1 VDPSS
6 RDAGL
11 VFLFRSQLW
20 HRVSFVDFMPSTVY
34 HYTSAAAFAGILN
47 DTAIRATN
55 FAFLNDPSEVQYGRD
70 LILSLLYKKRTELA
84 PNKQNF
90 IDTIVEQLKHEMLA
104 EVYVSCFSSQ
114 GDDLSQWRA
123 YGSASERYSLG
134 FDSEVLES
142 IGSADT
148 VTSFARVLYDVSKQ
162 VPRAQFYIDRS
173 LQFLEKNEIEEENW
187 PTVAAV
193 TAELLARVIPEL
205 KNSAYAHEQEWRLIR
220 WHPPS
225 NDAELGF
232 DTSRGVVR
240 PYAKIALPPPVPI
253 MSVAIMAPSRKEIA
267 IKGAE
272 MLLRA
277 AKILLQPTHS
287 VIPFAD

>member
-1 VDPSS
+1 MDPSS

-20 HRVSFVDFMPSTVY
+20 HPVSLTDFMPATVH
-34 HYTSAAAFAGILN
+34 HYTSAGALAGILK

-55 FAFLNDPSEVQYGRD
+55 FAFLNDPSEVQHGRD
-70 LILSLLYKKRTELA
+70 LVLSLLATKRTELA

-90 IDTIVEQLKHEMLA
+90 IDAIVEQLKHQMLA

-123 YGSASERYSLG
+123 YGSAAERYSLG
-134 FDSEVLES
+134 FDSEVLEA

-148 VTSFARVLYDVSKQ
+148 VTSFAKVLYDVSKQ

-173 LQFLEKNEIEEENW
+173 LQFLEKNDIEEQNW

-193 TAELLARVIPEL
+193 AAEMLARVIPEL
-205 KNSAYAHEQEWRLIR
+205 KNSAYEHEQEWRLIR
-220 WHPPS
+220 WHLPS
-225 NDAELGF
+225 NTEELGF

-240 PYAKIALPPPVPI
+240 PYAKIALPVPVPI
-253 MSVAIMAPSRKEIA
+253 TKVAIMAPTRKQVA
-267 IKGAE
+267 LKGAE
-272 MLLRA
+272 MLLRSA
-277 AKILLQPTHS
+277 HIVLQPTHS